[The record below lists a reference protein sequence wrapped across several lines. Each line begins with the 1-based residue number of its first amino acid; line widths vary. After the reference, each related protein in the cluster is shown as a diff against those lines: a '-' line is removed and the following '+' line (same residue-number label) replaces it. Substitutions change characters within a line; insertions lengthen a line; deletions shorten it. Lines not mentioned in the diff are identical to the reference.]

1 MTIPETFLQFK
12 QGAARPDFIIGRTID
27 MPTYDYRCQQC
38 GRNFSVTMHIAEHDQ
53 QRMTCPDCKGVSIVQ
68 QYSTFF
74 ARTSKKS

>member
-1 MTIPETFLQFK
+1 
-12 QGAARPDFIIGRTID
+12 